1 MNRQIRRVA
10 VVVLVAFL
18 ALLAAPLYWQVLAAP
33 RLANDPRNTR
43 VLIKEYSIERGPI
56 VLADRSEVAPTVPY
70 RQNGDPLELVR
81 RNPEGYQALA
91 QRHKPG
97 ITLSG

>member
-10 VVVLVAFL
+10 VVILVAFV
-18 ALLAAPLYWQVLAAP
+18 ALLAAPLYWQVLAAD

-56 VLADRSEVAPTVPY
+56 DRKSTRLNSSHSLTSRMPSSA
-70 RQNGDPLELVR
+70 
-81 RNPEGYQALA
+81 
-91 QRHKPG
+91 
-97 ITLSG
+97 

>member
-10 VVVLVAFL
+10 VVVLVAFM

-33 RLANDPRNTR
+33 RLANDSRNTR

-56 VLADRSEVAPTVPY
+56 VLADNFEVATSTRSRVAGS
-70 RQNGDPLELVR
+70 GDAFIR
-81 RNPEGYQALA
+81 SR
-91 QRHKPG
+91 
-97 ITLSG
+97 S